1 MQLVTINNLREHLK
15 QQLPE
20 VIQQVSI
27 SNEHTLTVTRYLLGN
42 QKTDL
47 VEEPVKTFSIL
58 KVKYDDIGTGYFSMV
73 QNPDGTIWY
82 KLQEL
87 NGLFAEYLITQAKVI
102 DTIAL
107 E

>member
-15 QQLPE
+15 QQMPE

-27 SNEHTLTVTRYLLGN
+27 SNEHTLSITRYLLGN
-42 QKTDL
+42 QTTNLAYD
-47 VEEPVKTFSIL
+47 PVKTFSVL
-58 KVKYDDIGTGYFSMV
+58 KVEYDDMTGYYSMI

-82 KLQEL
+82 QLKEL
-87 NGLFAEYLITQAKVI
+87 TSVFAEYLITQATII